1 MTKKD
6 SKKEKKVSEKEEKK
20 VSEKEE
26 KKVSEKK
33 EIKKEK
39 VKVEKKVVKKE
50 QPKLYSLEEL
60 AEIFGYTRFQMSSL
74 FLIRGIDKRRKLSI
88 EDAKK
93 KFKNVMI

>member
-1 MTKKD
+1 MAKKKD
-6 SKKEKKVSEKEEKK
+6 KKEEKNPK
-20 VSEKEE
+20 KEGEKT
-26 KKVSEKK
+26 SEKK

-39 VKVEKKVVKKE
+39 VKVEKKVVNKE

-60 AEIFGYTRFQMSSL
+60 AEMFGYNRFQMSSL
-74 FLIRGIDKRRKLSI
+74 FSIRGIDKNRKISI

>member
-1 MTKKD
+1 MAKKKD
-6 SKKEKKVSEKEEKK
+6 EKKEEIKNSKVEEKK
-20 VSEKEE
+20 T
-26 KKVSEKK
+26 SEKK

-39 VKVEKKVVKKE
+39 VKVEKKVVNKE

-60 AEIFGYTRFQMSSL
+60 AEIFGYSQFQMSSL

-88 EDAKK
+88 EDARK

>member
-1 MTKKD
+1 MAKK
-6 SKKEKKVSEKEEKK
+6 KEEKK
-20 VSEKEE
+20 EE
-26 KKVSEKK
+26 PKK

-39 VKVEKKVVKKE
+39 TKVEKKVVNKD

-60 AEIFGYTRFQMSSL
+60 AEIFGYSKYQMSSL
-74 FLIRGIDKRRKLSI
+74 FSIRGIDKNKKISI

>member
-1 MTKKD
+1 MAK
-6 SKKEKKVSEKEEKK
+6 KKEKKKEEKDSK
-20 VSEKEE
+20 IKEE
-26 KKVSEKK
+26 KTSEKK

-39 VKVEKKVVKKE
+39 VKVEKKVVNKE

-60 AEIFGYTRFQMSSL
+60 AEMFGYNRFQMSSL
-74 FLIRGIDKRRKLSI
+74 FSVRGIDKNRKISI

>member
-1 MTKKD
+1 MAKK
-6 SKKEKKVSEKEEKK
+6 KEEKK
-20 VSEKEE
+20 S
-26 KKVSEKK
+26 SEKK

-39 VKVEKKVVKKE
+39 VKVEKKVVNKD

-74 FLIRGIDKRRKLSI
+74 FSIRGIDENKKISI
-88 EDAKK
+88 EDAKE